1 VGSAE
6 GEPAASLHEVE
17 QTLCKWL
24 SGARR
29 VVIVGIG
36 SQLQGDDAAGA
47 RVVEQLHGRTPG
59 SVLPLVCWTVPESYA
74 EPIRSFRP
82 THVLLI
88 DAAELG
94 EMPGVFRLVSAEDVL
109 GLALSTHSMPLS
121 LLAEY
126 LRKTTGAKIALLAL
140 QPKQTEFGARL
151 SQELDRVTHDL
162 ADVLLR
168 VVSVLRPGTSAQPG
182 RDSPGEDSVPR
193 YETA

>member
-1 VGSAE
+1 VGSGE
-6 GEPAASLHEVE
+6 GEPTVGLQEVE
-17 QTLCKWL
+17 QTLRKWL
-24 SGARR
+24 SGAGR

-47 RVVEQLHGRTPG
+47 RVAQQLHGRTPG
-59 SVLPLVCWTVPESYA
+59 NVLPMVCWTVPESYTQ
-74 EPIRSFRP
+74 PIRRFRP

-94 EMPGVFRLVSAEDVL
+94 RMPGVCRLVSAEDVL
-109 GLALSTHSMPLS
+109 GLAISTHPIPLS

-126 LRKTTGAKIALLAL
+126 LRKTTGAKTALLAL
-140 QPKQTEFGARL
+140 QPKQIELGAGL

-168 VVSVLRPGTSAQPG
+168 ALAKCKK
-182 RDSPGEDSVPR
+182 
-193 YETA
+193 